1 MRFRPSTLEERKQFY
16 EKEFP
21 LQKARS
27 WFRKIPQPQICAV
40 DAGSDTGIIA
50 DRKLRGLLLYF
61 PFAELQKKIRQ
72 YIPEDIYYDRNRY
85 EDPEKVLKTLKFD
98 DHISQEL
105 VFDLDADNIHCAH
118 PKSQQVCP
126 VCLKKA
132 YQKTVAMKK
141 ELEKEFRSIEVV
153 YTGKGFHLHVLD
165 KKAFFLTIHEREQL
179 NKRFS
184 KYPIDPWVSRGYI
197 RLIRM
202 PYTLNALVSRKAI
215 PVDTGKGFNP
225 KEAIPGFLKR

>member
-1 MRFRPSTLEERKQFY
+1 MKFRSSTLEERKQFY
-16 EKEFP
+16 EGEFS
-21 LQKARS
+21 LKKVKS
-27 WFRKIPQPQICAV
+27 WFKEKPLPQICAV

-50 DRKLRGLLLYF
+50 DRKLKGLLLYF
-61 PFAELQKKIRQ
+61 HFKELQKKMRL
-72 YIPEDIYYDRNRY
+72 YVPEDVYYDRNCY
-85 EDPEKVLKTLKFD
+85 KDPKKVLKTLDFG

-105 VFDLDADNIHCAH
+105 VFDLDADNIRCAH
-118 PKSQQVCP
+118 PKQQQVCS

-132 YQKTVAMKK
+132 YQKTLAMKH
-141 ELEKEFRSIEVV
+141 ELEKEFRSIEIV

-165 KKAFFLTIHEREQL
+165 KKAYFLTIPAREQL

-184 KYPIDPWVSRGYI
+184 HYPIDPWVSRGYI

-215 PVDTGKGFNP
+215 PIDTRKGFNP
-225 KEAIPGFLKR
+225 KEALPGFLKR